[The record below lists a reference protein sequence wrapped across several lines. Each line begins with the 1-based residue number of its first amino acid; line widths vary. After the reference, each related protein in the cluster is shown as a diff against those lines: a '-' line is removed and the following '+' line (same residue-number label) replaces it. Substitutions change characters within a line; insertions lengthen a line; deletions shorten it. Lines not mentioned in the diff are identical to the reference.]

1 MAFSFEVWFNIQD
14 VQVDL
19 IDFSREDAASR
30 SISIN
35 MYKYNHIIYNYKI
48 IYIYINDKNKYMYI
62 YTIQA

>member
-30 SISIN
+30 SIS
-35 MYKYNHIIYNYKI
+35 YIIYNYKI
-48 IYIYINDKNKYMYI
+48 IYINDKNKYMYI
-62 YTIQA
+62 FIYTIQA